1 MTIDN
6 LISAPR
12 EAIGVDLAQAP
23 FDEELVARA
32 TKLVPFI
39 REHASEGAAE
49 EQVST
54 VVIDALADE
63 GLLNLFVPRRLGG
76 QATTTRTALEVLAE
90 ISRGDGATG
99 WISSLLNAGTWFGT
113 TYGEQ
118 TQQEIWGDNPN
129 ARISAIFTP
138 GSSMERVEGG
148 YIVSGRWPWASGG
161 FAANW
166 ACLGIALDVPEGED
180 PRGLALFSR
189 DQYSFERTWFVTGMK
204 GTASNTIVMEN
215 QFVPDHRIQPFVGMR
230 DANYLTPFKDE
241 ELTSRMAFIPLAAI
255 ILIAPQLGLAR
266 HAMELTLKK
275 LPNKGVAYTRYTE
288 ARNSPSHQLGIAE
301 AATKLRLAELLAAN
315 MADLIDSSAAA
326 NELQPLETRVQIRN
340 DVGVVADLC
349 KEAIGILMTLNGAG
363 SFAEPN
369 VLSRVWRD
377 SEIAARHAYV
387 TSAVGKE
394 VYGRVLLGT
403 DDPITM
409 DV

>member
-1 MTIDN
+1 MTIDT
-6 LISAPR
+6 LVPAPR
-12 EAIGVDLAQAP
+12 EAIGVDPAHTP
-23 FDEELVARA
+23 VDDELVARA
-32 TKLVPFI
+32 TSLVPLI
-39 REHASEGAAE
+39 REHAAEGAAA
-49 EQVST
+49 EQVSQ
-54 VVIDALADE
+54 VVIDALISE
-63 GLLNLFVPRRLGG
+63 GLLSLFVPRRLGG
-76 QATTTRTALEVLAE
+76 QETTARTALEVLAE

-99 WISSLLNAGTWFGT
+99 WISALVGVSTWFGT

-129 ARISAIFTP
+129 SVISAVFTP
-138 GSSMERVEGG
+138 GSTMERVEGG
-148 YIVSGRWPWASGG
+148 YLVSGRWPWASGSY
-161 FAANW
+161 ATNW

-189 DQYSFERTWFVTGMK
+189 DQYSIEKSWFVTGMK
-204 GTASNTIVMEN
+204 GTASNTVVMEN
-215 QFVPDHRIQPFVGMR
+215 QFVPDHRVQGFAAMR
-230 DANYLTPFKDE
+230 DAEYLTPFTE
-241 ELTSRMAFIPLAAI
+241 ELTSQMAFVPLAAI

-266 HAMELTLKK
+266 HALELTLQK
-275 LPNKGVAYTRYTE
+275 LPSKGVAYTRYTE

-301 AATKLRLAELLAAN
+301 ATTKIRLAELLAAN

-326 NELQPLETRVQIRN
+326 HELQPLETRAQIRN

-349 KEAIGILMTLNGAG
+349 KEAIDILMSLNGAG

-369 VLSRVWRD
+369 VLSRIWRD

-394 VYGRVLLGT
+394 NYGRVLLGT
-403 DDPITM
+403 DDPIVM